1 MFFKGYVE
9 TKNKKC
15 IEKFKG
21 RTDFKT
27 FEQVQS
33 LPEYAGILAA
43 ETILIDVDDFEA
55 SEILFKVVKEY
66 ALTCR
71 VYRTSRGKHFLFKNS
86 GVPTNKTGCKLAIG
100 LTADIKIGT
109 RNSYEV
115 LKYDNQNREILYD
128 TAENEEAQQLPRWL
142 FPVKSKMEFLNM
154 ETGDGRNQGLF
165 NYILTLQSNDFSV
178 EEARETIR
186 IINKFVLKVPLS
198 DDEIE
203 TVLRDDAFKKPV
215 FFMGSTFLFDKFAT
229 FLKNNNHIIK
239 INNQLHIYKNGI
251 YISGMAEIEA
261 EMIQHIP
268 WLNRAKRTE
277 VLAYLDI
284 LIRENSKAEDANLI
298 AFENG
303 LYNIVDD
310 SFVEFTPEHI
320 ITNKIR
326 WKYNPEAYS
335 ELADKTLNKI
345 ACNDPQIRALL
356 EEAIGYCFYR
366 RNELG
371 KAFILT
377 GDKSN
382 GKSTF
387 LSMVQCLLGD
397 ENISSLDLKELG
409 DRFKTAEMF
418 GKLANIGDDIGD
430 EFIANP
436 AIFKKLVTG
445 ERVSAERKGQNPFEF
460 NNYSKLL
467 FSANNIPRIKDKTG
481 AVQRRLTIIPFDARF
496 SADDPDFN
504 PYIKHLL
511 KTDEVMEYLIN
522 LSIAGLKR
530 VLLNR
535 KFTGSTKVQKAMD
548 EYEENNNP
556 IIGFFRECEDEEFQ
570 IENEPTNVVYKRYQE
585 YCLANS
591 LQPMSNI
598 EFSKQVN
605 RILNM
610 RVENK
615 WLNGKK
621 HRIFIK
627 NE

>member
-1 MFFKGYVE
+1 MFFRGFVE

-268 WLNRAKRTE
+268 GLNRAKRTE

-522 LSIAGLKR
+522 LGIAGLKR

>member
-1 MFFKGYVE
+1 MFFRGFVE
-9 TKNKKC
+9 AKNKKC

-251 YISGMAEIEA
+251 YISGLAEIEA

-268 WLNRAKRTE
+268 GLNRAKRTE

-522 LSIAGLKR
+522 LGIAGLKR

>member
-251 YISGMAEIEA
+251 YISGLAEIEA

-268 WLNRAKRTE
+268 GLNRAKRTE

-504 PYIKHLL
+504 PYINHLL

-522 LSIAGLKR
+522 LGIAGLKR

>member
-1 MFFKGYVE
+1 MFFRGFVE

-251 YISGMAEIEA
+251 YISGLAEIEA

-268 WLNRAKRTE
+268 GLNRAKRTE

-284 LIRENSKAEDANLI
+284 LIRENFKAEDANLI

-371 KAFILT
+371 KAFILRVT
-377 GDKSN
+377 NPTVKAPSFQWF
-382 GKSTF
+382 STF
-387 LSMVQCLLGD
+387 WGMK
-397 ENISSLDLKELG
+397 ISV
-409 DRFKTAEMF
+409 
-418 GKLANIGDDIGD
+418 
-430 EFIANP
+430 P
-436 AIFKKLVTG
+436 
-445 ERVSAERKGQNPFEF
+445 
-460 NNYSKLL
+460 
-467 FSANNIPRIKDKTG
+467 
-481 AVQRRLTIIPFDARF
+481 LT
-496 SADDPDFN
+496 
-504 PYIKHLL
+504 
-511 KTDEVMEYLIN
+511 
-522 LSIAGLKR
+522 
-530 VLLNR
+530 
-535 KFTGSTKVQKAMD
+535 
-548 EYEENNNP
+548 
-556 IIGFFRECEDEEFQ
+556 
-570 IENEPTNVVYKRYQE
+570 
-585 YCLANS
+585 
-591 LQPMSNI
+591 
-598 EFSKQVN
+598 
-605 RILNM
+605 
-610 RVENK
+610 
-615 WLNGKK
+615 
-621 HRIFIK
+621 
-627 NE
+627 

>member
-1 MFFKGYVE
+1 MFFRGFVE

-215 FFMGSTFLFDKFAT
+215 FFMGSTFLFDKFAI

-251 YISGMAEIEA
+251 YISGLAEIEA

-268 WLNRAKRTE
+268 GLNRAKRTE

-511 KTDEVMEYLIN
+511 KADEVMEYLIN
-522 LSIAGLKR
+522 LGIAGLKR